1 MICFIVYVYV
11 PKFLDLKTGQ
21 TSVLISVGLMIILC
35 TVCTHTSIIFEYT
48 ECQIIRSD
56 CTIYFSL
63 LFSLYNEPV
72 FLEDTHWT
80 CIQKMIT
87 DLD

>member
-11 PKFLDLKTGQ
+11 PTFIDLKTEQ
-21 TSVLISVGLMIILC
+21 TSMIISVGSMIILC
-35 TVCTHTSIIFEYT
+35 TVCTHTSVIFEYT
-48 ECQIIRSD
+48 ECQINRSD
-56 CTIYFSL
+56 CIIYVSL

-72 FLEDTHWT
+72 CLADTHWT